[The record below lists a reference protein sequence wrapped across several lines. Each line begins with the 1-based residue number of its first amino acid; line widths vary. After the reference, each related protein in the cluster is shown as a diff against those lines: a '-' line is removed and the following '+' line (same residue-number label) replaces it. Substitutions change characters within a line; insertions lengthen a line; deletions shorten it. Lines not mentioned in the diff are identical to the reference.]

1 MSFHQVIDKRH
12 HEVNAVVGCRAPS
25 LYEMPDRLV
34 CAMLAGILGGPASN
48 SLLNAQLREKHGW
61 VYGIEWS
68 YTQYADTGVLAISFG
83 CDKPNLD
90 ACLKAIDKI
99 LTRIRE
105 VPFTERQVNAYR
117 RQLLGQLAISSEAGE
132 AQCLSMGKS
141 MLTWGSILSPE
152 QTKAA
157 LEAIGPQELQDM
169 ARRLFAPENLS
180 SLIYL

>member
-1 MSFHQVIDKRH
+1 M
-12 HEVNAVVGCRAPS
+12 
-25 LYEMPDRLV
+25 
-34 CAMLAGILGGPASN
+34 
-48 SLLNAQLREKHGW
+48 
-61 VYGIEWS
+61 
-68 YTQYADTGVLAISFG
+68 
-83 CDKPNLD
+83 
-90 ACLKAIDKI
+90 
-99 LTRIRE
+99 
-105 VPFTERQVNAYR
+105 NAYR

-169 ARRLFAPENLS
+169 GRRLFAPENLS